1 MSAPISASILA
12 FGIAVNKIVLI
23 VRAGNVPH
31 LPLAIMKDEV
41 GLINAS
47 ALMTVSRNRVRRYY
61 ICGGLPLS
69 KSGSIPMWS
78 FTAQRMRCLLPR

>member
-1 MSAPISASILA
+1 
-12 FGIAVNKIVLI
+12 VNKIVLI

-47 ALMTVSRNRVRRYY
+47 ALMTVSRNRVRR
-61 ICGGLPLS
+61 CD
-69 KSGSIPMWS
+69 
-78 FTAQRMRCLLPR
+78 